1 MVACK
6 PLLSPQTRPRC
17 RMGRYLKDF
26 QVGERFETRARTITE
41 TDIVQFAQ
49 FTGDWN
55 PVHIDEVTAQR
66 EHGGRIAHGPMF
78 PGIAFG
84 LLSQFNLIEGTAVA
98 LKDLTWEFLAP
109 VHIGDTVRLLMEVTA
124 VSPHPKRADRGRVSY
139 RMEFVN
145 QRNEVVNRGTATAV
159 MRTAQGDTSD
169 G

>member
-1 MVACK
+1 
-6 PLLSPQTRPRC
+6 
-17 RMGRYLKDF
+17 MGRYLKEF
-26 QVGERFETRARTITE
+26 RVGERFETRARTITE
-41 TDIVQFAQ
+41 YDIHQFAQ

-55 PVHIDEVTAQR
+55 PVHIDELTAQA

-109 VHIGDTVRLLMEVTA
+109 VHIGDTVRLVMEVTSI
-124 VSPHPKRADRGRVSY
+124 SPHPKRADRGRVGY
-139 RMEFVN
+139 RMEFLN

-159 MRTAQGDTSD
+159 MQTGEGDTQN